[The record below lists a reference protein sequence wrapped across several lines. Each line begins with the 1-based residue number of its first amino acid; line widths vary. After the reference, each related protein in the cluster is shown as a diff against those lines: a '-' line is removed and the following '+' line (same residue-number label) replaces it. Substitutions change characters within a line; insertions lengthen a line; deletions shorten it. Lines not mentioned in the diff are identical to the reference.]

1 VGIVAVGGAAIGL
14 YMRLWLIFHAPTS
27 SDVAVV
33 GLMAQGALH
42 GHFNA
47 FYGGQAYGG
56 TAEPILIALAF
67 RIFGQSGVVAE
78 LVVGTLAAVAAVLT
92 QRIALRLVPPKVA
105 LLAGVLAWAAPAVA
119 VRDSVRVYGFRGVT
133 LVCGLGLILA
143 ALRLLD
149 DQKSLLIFLVLG
161 LLAGIGWWSSP
172 EIAYYLVPTAVL
184 LGAALVRTRDWREW
198 WAGLLVAVVGAIVGS
213 LPWIWA
219 NAASGFAS
227 LHDTQATTVSFS
239 GRLSIFFRYALPM
252 EFGLRRADDGAWIL
266 GSLHLIALMVILAAI
281 IAALGLSLARGGRA
295 MAIGLGVLAFPI
307 LYAISPAS
315 WAWQDGRYA
324 SYLVPL
330 LALTT
335 AIGVCEAV
343 RRWNRPPPWSDMVM
357 SGMVALLVTL
367 AVIGLWQVVSIE
379 SASYTSRWGDPDAPT
394 VAAASKLERSGV
406 ATAYADY
413 WVAYKL
419 DFLSDGRLNI
429 TTVGYEDDRSPSINA
444 AVERSKH
451 PAWIFVPSREATI
464 DGIQFTAPSLA
475 VGPDT
480 VTQAQFTTTLDR
492 LGIGYRVVDVGILR
506 AVIPD
511 RTLSP
516 HEAGMPGA
524 GPST

>member
-1 VGIVAVGGAAIGL
+1 
-14 YMRLWLIFHAPTS
+14 
-27 SDVAVV
+27 
-33 GLMAQGALH
+33 MA
-42 GHFNA
+42 NA

>member
-1 VGIVAVGGAAIGL
+1 
-14 YMRLWLIFHAPTS
+14 
-27 SDVAVV
+27 
-33 GLMAQGALH
+33 
-42 GHFNA
+42 
-47 FYGGQAYGG
+47 
-56 TAEPILIALAF
+56 
-67 RIFGQSGVVAE
+67 
-78 LVVGTLAAVAAVLT
+78 
-92 QRIALRLVPPKVA
+92 
-105 LLAGVLAWAAPAVA
+105 
-119 VRDSVRVYGFRGVT
+119 
-133 LVCGLGLILA
+133 
-143 ALRLLD
+143 
-149 DQKSLLIFLVLG
+149 
-161 LLAGIGWWSSP
+161 
-172 EIAYYLVPTAVL
+172 
-184 LGAALVRTRDWREW
+184 
-198 WAGLLVAVVGAIVGS
+198 
-213 LPWIWA
+213 
-219 NAASGFAS
+219 
-227 LHDTQATTVSFS
+227 
-239 GRLSIFFRYALPM
+239 
-252 EFGLRRADDGAWIL
+252 
-266 GSLHLIALMVILAAI
+266 
-281 IAALGLSLARGGRA
+281 